1 MDGLVHGRER
11 REGGKERESKKE
23 RERLCGLG
31 AKTDRLLMEPS
42 TFRCSDEVLEHGVKY
57 S

>member
-1 MDGLVHGRER
+1 MALCVAAAGER
-11 REGGKERESKKE
+11 RQNKRKRE

-31 AKTDRLLMEPS
+31 VKTDRLLMEAS
-42 TFRCSDEVLEHGVKY
+42 TFRCSDEVLEHAVKY